1 MRRFFAILVAA
12 ATLAGCSG
20 AQERALL
27 GEFFSASRLRDN
39 TALARLASVRFEP
52 TTQGIVT
59 TFDIVGVTSERLEPG
74 STVVSKEVSVSAPVK
89 LPSGE
94 VLKKTLVVTMQREAG
109 SKGDWI
115 VSAIRDAA
123 AASPPQ
129 S

>member
-1 MRRFFAILVAA
+1 MRRLPVILVAA
-12 ATLAGCSG
+12 AAIAGCSG

-39 TALARLASVRFEP
+39 TALARLATVSFEP

-59 TFDIVGVTSERLEPG
+59 TFDIVSVTGERQRPG
-74 STVVSKEVSVSAPVK
+74 STTVSKDVAVSAPVK

-94 VLKKTLVVTMQREAG
+94 VVTKVLVVTMQRD
-109 SKGDWI
+109 SKSGWI

-123 AASPPQ
+123 AVSPPP

>member
-1 MRRFFAILVAA
+1 MRRPLAIFAAL

-20 AQERALL
+20 AQEHALL

-39 TALARLASVRFEP
+39 TALARLATVRFEP
-52 TTQGIVT
+52 TTQGIIT
-59 TFDIVGVTSERLEPG
+59 KFDIVEVTAERRERG
-74 STVVSKEVSVSAPVK
+74 SAIVSKDVSISAPVK

-94 VLKKTLVVTMQREAG
+94 TVRKRLVVTIRRDA
-109 SKGDWI
+109 STGDWV

-123 AASPPQ
+123 AASPPR